1 MIERFSGKLGQKRL
15 HAALALQGIIQNNQ
29 KLVVD
34 LAKKISLQ
42 ELEPGTTLITQGE
55 ADNDIYF
62 ILSGKIRILVNGRDI
77 AIRPSGSHVGEMSL
91 LDVSEKRSASA
102 IASEKSVVA
111 KVTETD
117 FTYLANKYPKL
128 WRNLAIELSKRL
140 RERERFH
147 LLPNSKPVVFI
158 GSSSNMLPI
167 AREIQSGLS
176 YDNLIVKVWTDG
188 VFQPSGVVLD
198 DLIRE
203 VQLADFGILVLG
215 QDDKLISKDS
225 ESWVPRDNVIFEMGM
240 LVSILG
246 KSRTFLVKPKSKPL
260 KIPSDLLGITPIEFN
275 LDEKDPIESQLAPV
289 CNTIRK
295 VIKKLGSK

>member
-1 MIERFSGKLGQKRL
+1 MIERFTGKLGQKRL
-15 HAALALQGIIQNNQ
+15 QTALALQGIIQNNK

-34 LAKKISLQ
+34 LAKKVSLQ
-42 ELEPGTTLITQGE
+42 EIEAGTTLIAQGE

-62 ILSGKIRILVNGRDI
+62 ILSGKFRIVVNGRDI
-77 AIRPSGSHVGEMSL
+77 AIRSSGSHVGEMSL

-111 KVTETD
+111 KITETD
-117 FTYLANKYPKL
+117 FTRLANKYPKL

-158 GSSSNMLPI
+158 GSSSSMLPI

-176 YDNLIVKVWTDG
+176 HDNLIVKVWTDG

-198 DLIRE
+198 DLSRE
-203 VQLADFGILVLG
+203 VQLADFGVLVLG
-215 QDDKLISKDS
+215 QDDKIISRGS
-225 ESWVPRDNVIFEMGM
+225 EAWAPRDNVIFEMGM
-240 LVSILG
+240 LVSVLG
-246 KSRTFLVKPKSKPL
+246 KGRTFIIKPKSKPL
-260 KIPSDLLGITPIEFN
+260 KIPSDLLGITPIEYD
-275 LDEKDPIESQLAPV
+275 LDEKDPVESQLAPV
-289 CNTIRK
+289 CNVIRK
-295 VIKKLGSK
+295 AIKKLGPK